1 MKKILATI
9 IILCTAI
16 SLVSCSEERSAVS
29 LLDSF
34 ISVYSADGVIYT
46 PSREEGEEGYIDES
60 LFSKIYRYDGDM
72 PRNFALFLNSH
83 TDHTSE
89 CAVFVCRD
97 GDELMRVER
106 MCLERVALLSSESGF
121 VVRSHGTV
129 FYSTM
134 SDKARAQRLWRSIIS
149 R

>member
-1 MKKILATI
+1 MKKAFAALLIPVIVLS
-9 IILCTAI
+9 LI
-16 SLVSCSEERSAVS
+16 SCRSERSAEELMRAFV
-29 LLDSF
+29 DA
-34 ISVYSADGVIYT
+34 YKATGVIY
-46 PSREEGEEGYIDES
+46 SSSAKEGDDGYIDSE
-60 LFSKIYRYDGDM
+60 LFNKIYLTDGRA
-72 PRNFALFLNSH
+72 PSEFAVFLNLH

-106 MCLERVALLSSESGF
+106 MCLERVALLSSEAGF

-134 SDKARAQRLWRSIIS
+134 SDKARAQRLWHSIIS